1 MSSKNFMII
10 FCLFCLAGASYAEN
24 SQETPEAK
32 LKLSL
37 VAGSRMINDKNY
49 NELILQPEFNKGKF
63 GIGLNLLARWNADE
77 GFRDEDWDE
86 IGNIINYIRFADK
99 GNSPLYLRLG
109 KLSQATLGHGFIVD
123 RYSNRGTDIVKDALG
138 SVLNIK
144 LESTGLETLVNDVTD
159 PRVCGARIYFK
170 PLKNIDIPLI
180 NKIILGATYVQD
192 SEPQSGNKDNLTV
205 KGIDLEL
212 PIYKWLSFH
221 TDYARISDYG
231 HGVALGL
238 SGNIGQGFSSLA
250 FKTELRDLGADFIP
264 GIFNSLYEI
273 TRPGTSTLQ
282 QAENQK
288 SWDTAAD
295 WYLSDLAIISLGY
308 EDRSK
313 EIAPKLHL
321 GLKLE
326 NELFLRMT
334 RQNISISF
342 AYDHERRE
350 KGHNLIDFNAP
361 NSTLTG
367 KINFRIAKNISL
379 NYTHQEVYNNMGK
392 ETKTSL
398 LSTKVL
404 F

>member
-1 MSSKNFMII
+1 MII
-10 FCLFCLAGASYAEN
+10 FCLCCLAGVSYAEN
-24 SQETPEAK
+24 SQETAEAK
-32 LKLSL
+32 FKFSL

-123 RYSNRGTDIVKDALG
+123 RYSNRGTNTVKDALG
-138 SVLNIK
+138 SVLDIK
-144 LESTGLETLVNDVTD
+144 LESGGLETLVNDVTD

-170 PLKNIDIPLI
+170 PLKNMDTPLI

-192 SEPQSGNKDNLTV
+192 NEPQSGNKNNLTV

-212 PIYKWLSFH
+212 PIYTWLTFH
-221 TDYARISDYG
+221 TDYAKISDYG
-231 HGVALGL
+231 HGVTLGL
-238 SGNIGQGFSSLA
+238 NGNMGQGFSTFV
-250 FKTELRDLGADFIP
+250 FKTELRDLDNNFIP
-264 GIFNSLYEI
+264 GIFNPLYEI

-282 QAENQK
+282 QAKDQK

-295 WYLSDLAIISLGY
+295 WYLGNLAIISLGY
-308 EDRSK
+308 EDLSK
-313 EIAPKLHL
+313 ADAPKLHL

-326 NELFLRMT
+326 NELFLRLT
-334 RQNISISF
+334 KQNISMSF
-342 AYDHERRE
+342 SYDHERRE
-350 KGHNLIDFNAP
+350 KGYNLVDFNAP
-361 NSTLTG
+361 NSIITG
-367 KINFRIAKNISL
+367 KINYKIVKNISL
-379 NYTHQEVYNNMGK
+379 NYTHQEVYDNIGK

-398 LSTKVL
+398 LSTKVH